1 MCATE
6 KCEHKDYRNMKIL
19 LTTMSYPD
27 KRGHIGGVFIHN
39 QAVALKKRGYQVA
52 VLYVDM
58 RSIRR
63 KRKWG
68 YDTYSLDGIPVYR
81 YSFPCGPFDTF
92 IYKWGPNLAK
102 RCYAKVRKEFGDPDL
117 LHGHFLQGGMLAN
130 VIAESEKIPYVVTEH
145 GSNVLLNLLNTKE
158 QRLANRV
165 YSEAKACIAVSNA
178 LRIQMQS
185 ITEHDIKVVPNILPG
200 YMCYKPSL
208 QQNSV
213 KKDRFIYFSCGNL
226 VKGKRFDLLLQ
237 AFAML
242 PDKNRQNSCI
252 QIVGG
257 GPRRKSLE
265 KLAEVLGITKNLYF
279 LGEVDNKQ
287 IPVLYQMA
295 DCFVL
300 PSAFETF
307 GVVYIEAMACGLP
320 VIATRCGGPEE
331 FVDDSNGVLIPAND
345 VHALSRAMQKMFTQA
360 KAYDKI
366 KLSERV
372 QQKFGENAICDRLA
386 EIYSDVTSSKER

>member
-1 MCATE
+1 M
-6 KCEHKDYRNMKIL
+6 
-19 LTTMSYPD
+19 
-27 KRGHIGGVFIHN
+27 
-39 QAVALKKRGYQVA
+39 
-52 VLYVDM
+52 
-58 RSIRR
+58 
-63 KRKWG
+63 W
-68 YDTYSLDGIPVYR
+68 
-81 YSFPCGPFDTF
+81 
-92 IYKWGPNLAK
+92 
-102 RCYAKVRKEFGDPDL
+102 
-117 LHGHFLQGGMLAN
+117 
-130 VIAESEKIPYVVTEH
+130 
-145 GSNVLLNLLNTKE
+145 
-158 QRLANRV
+158 
-165 YSEAKACIAVSNA
+165 
-178 LRIQMQS
+178 
-185 ITEHDIKVVPNILPG
+185 
-200 YMCYKPSL
+200 
-208 QQNSV
+208 
-213 KKDRFIYFSCGNL
+213 
-226 VKGKRFDLLLQ
+226 
-237 AFAML
+237 
-242 PDKNRQNSCI
+242 
-252 QIVGG
+252 GG

-279 LGEVDNKQ
+279 WGEVDNKQ